1 MNKLFNS
8 VKLQKPKTNMFDLS
22 HEKKLSCN
30 MGELVPIYLQ
40 EVVPGD
46 KFMVNSEMLI
56 RLAPMVSPM
65 MHRVNAYIHYFFVP
79 KRLVW
84 DNWQDF
90 ITGGRLG
97 TDASVLPKIHIDPGT
112 QGSLFDAGT
121 LWDYM
126 GLPTFTSSNS
136 IHEHFDVNALPFRA
150 YQLIYNE
157 YYRDQNLLAPIDI
170 KKTDAVD
177 SINEMPLLI
186 TLRKRAWEKDYFTSA
201 LPWTQRG
208 GSVQIPTT
216 FLNSGVPDIV
226 RDSTGNPVTAGGLQ
240 TSSTGQLIAD
250 QGIGADVTAGIDV
263 TDTLGMSINDL
274 RSASRLQA
282 WLERN
287 SLGGSRYIESIL
299 AHFGVKTP
307 DYRVQRPEY
316 LGGGKTPI
324 TISEVLNTS
333 ATATEPQGNMAGHGI
348 AVGNTNRFK
357 SFFSEHGYIIGIMSV
372 LPRTA
377 YQQGMP
383 KMFRKFDNLDFY
395 FPEFANLGEQAVKNE
410 EIYWNFAEDD
420 SVNQATWGYQSRYAE
435 YKWNPDSVHGD
446 FKSSMSHW
454 HMGRIFSS
462 LPALDNAFVE
472 SDPTHRV
479 FAVTTTSVDKLYVQ
493 LYNQVK
499 AIRPMPVFGTP
510 GIHIV

>member
-8 VKLQKPKTNMFDLS
+8 VKLQKPRTNYFDLS

-30 MGELVPIYLQ
+30 MGELIPCYLQ

-46 KFMVNSEMLI
+46 KFNVSSEMLI
-56 RLAPMVSPM
+56 RLAPMVAPM
-65 MHRVNAYIHYFFVP
+65 MHRVNAYMHYFFVP
-79 KRLVW
+79 TRLVW

-97 TDASVLPKIHIDPGT
+97 TDASVVPKITQTMGT
-112 QGSLFDAGT
+112 IGTDYANGT

-126 GLPTFTSSNS
+126 GLPTFTGVSYYYPVS
-136 IHEHFDVNALPFRA
+136 ALPFRA

-177 SINEMPLLI
+177 ATEGALLLQ
-186 TLRKRAWEKDYFTSA
+186 LRKRAWEKDYLTSA
-201 LPWTQRG
+201 LPWVNRG
-208 GSVQIPTT
+208 GDVQLPTT
-216 FLNSGVPDIV
+216 FNEANVPNIV
-226 RDSTGNPVTAGGLQ
+226 RDSNGDPVAAGGLQ
-240 TSSTGQLIAD
+240 TDANGQLFAD
-250 QGIGADVTAGIDV
+250 QGLGADVLAGLDV
-263 TDTLGMSINDL
+263 DTLGISINDL

-287 SLGGSRYIESIL
+287 ALGGARYVESIL
-299 AHFGVKTP
+299 SHFGVKVP

-324 TISEVLNTS
+324 VVSEVLNTS
-333 ATATEPQGNMAGHGI
+333 ATATEAQGNMSGHGI
-348 AVGNTNRFK
+348 GVGKSNQFK
-357 SFFSEHGYIIGIMSV
+357 KYFTEHGYIIGIMSV

-377 YQQGMP
+377 YQEGCP
-383 KMFRKFDNLDFY
+383 RTFRKFDNLDYY
-395 FPEFANLGEQAVKNE
+395 FPEFAHLGEQAIKNSE
-410 EIYWNFAEDD
+410 VFLNMGATEATND
-420 SVNQATWGYQSRYAE
+420 ATWGYQSRYAE
-435 YKWNPDSVHGD
+435 YKWQPDTVHGD
-446 FKSSMSHW
+446 FKSSMSYW
-454 HMGRIFSS
+454 HMGRIFGS
-462 LPALDNAFVE
+462 LPALANAFVE
-472 SDPTHRV
+472 ADPTHRV
-479 FAVTTTSVDKLYVQ
+479 FAVTTTTVDKLYVQ

-499 AIRPMPVFGTP
+499 AIRPMPIFGTP